1 MSEPSLAAQRLAVT
15 KMRARS
21 ALTALCPSANIMDRN
36 TRPEVF
42 PCILVGEGQTVDESA
57 TCVVA
62 AEVFLTIHV
71 WTKENT
77 MTACKSISGEV
88 QRALR
93 NAEGVQDGWACDFNF
108 DDAIYLRDPSGEHSH
123 GVLTFSV
130 MAEDTLAGV
139 V

>member
-1 MSEPSLAAQRLAVT
+1 MSEASLAAQRLAVT
-15 KMRARS
+15 KMRAH
-21 ALTALCPSANIMDRN
+21 APLQVLVPDANIMDRN

-62 AEVFLTIHV
+62 AEVFLTLHI
-71 WTKENT
+71 WTKENV

-93 NAEGVQDGWACDFNF
+93 NAEGVQDGWALDFNF

-123 GVLTFSV
+123 AVVTFSV